1 MIKKICDI
9 CKKEFEAPTK
19 NSHICKEC
27 QSKTDIC
34 PVCGKPKSIFSKTCS
49 RSCGTK
55 LMFQNRQKIQKSKK
69 EENLQK
75 TFKRSSELKQKF
87 DKLQKLIDAGIY
99 DDFEEIPVSIEE
111 FITNRDYLGNSW
123 LDANDKLKAFPFW
136 VEQAKK
142 IFPLPLRSPYHT
154 IILEG
159 ATGLGKT
166 SFAVN
171 MLLAY
176 YLYIVMCLKDPHE
189 YFDLADQKKIT
200 FAFINIV
207 TKTMA
212 YKNAWGML
220 HKALSR
226 SPWFMQRGA
235 MTTERNPTW
244 YSTTKE
250 VDLLYGGSP
259 NDLIGLDIL
268 AIFIDEINFARI
280 RNVQAAQERAM
291 ELFDAAHERQQSR
304 FTKFG
309 GLYEGLM
316 IMASSKRT
324 DQAFTEV
331 FIKKLISD
339 TDKARLLI
347 IDKPRWEVLPK
358 GTYCGR
364 TFPFAVGD
372 KFLPSQIIKEEQV
385 EEFKNLGYRIIY
397 PPIETYGNFDTNMM
411 KAMTDI
417 AGISVLNQM
426 TFLRGDRV
434 RACINPNRQNPFIKS
449 VIEVGCNDNIQYS
462 DYFDMSRVDPE
473 DLRKPMCIHLDASL
487 GGDGNCLSGTIV
499 KYAQYQTNVE
509 TDKKE
514 PELHYKQIF
523 TVKVKAPKGD
533 KVMLSKN
540 YQFVMWLKQQGFNI
554 QLVEHDQ
561 FQSFEFG
568 QNLAK
573 KGLNTKLQSIDRV
586 TDGINQPYQLLQT
599 VLYEKRIDLLDD
611 EEQLNELVSLEL
623 HEDGVVDKP
632 EGGCFTGETLI
643 SLCDN
648 RKLSFIE
655 IERELSW
662 NKKLFVYS
670 INPISGLIEPK
681 QILKAW
687 RTKRFQKI
695 IRITLDNNEFIDCT
709 LNHKFMLRDGTY
721 CEAEN
726 LIVGQSLMPLYEKFP
741 KKGLLKSYKLIYSPV
756 EDRWHFEHRIFAA
769 RKALRGEVVHHLN
782 CNSLDNSPT
791 NLRVLTREDHQ
802 KIHALMSTGAWSKE
816 ASTKRSFSRSKW
828 HSKNKSSLEY
838 SKIYG
843 KIGKSLSLYA
853 LKKKYPT
860 DWEKRIEL
868 VEFLKSKK
876 ACMAP
881 ELDVKE
887 KIYWIEENSGKDYKD
902 LTKSERNAWG
912 NRWAVHSDP
921 IKASNKARAS
931 RAFQLAG
938 TNKVKE
944 TNKLKHWYTNGEKNL
959 YLLPDKE
966 IPSGFY
972 LGRTLK
978 NHKIIKIEYLDE
990 LKDVY
995 DITVKDNHNFALAAG
1010 VFVHN
1015 SDDSAQALCGSVYGC
1030 SSFKAE
1036 FLRSNAVL
1044 LENTTSE
1051 LETQTKDLPD
1061 DVVASLL
1068 ANQFGSDFYSPSPSQ
1083 RVNAN
1088 SGLREDF
1095 NRYVDKNNNNKSD
1108 RPKRSGLHF
1117 F

>member
-1 MIKKICDI
+1 MIKKICEI

-19 NSHICKEC
+19 KSRICKEC
-27 QSKTDIC
+27 QSKTDAC
-34 PVCGKPKSIFSKTCS
+34 PVCGKPKSIFAKTCS

-55 LMFQNRQKIQKSKK
+55 LMFQNKKKKFEDAAKKTLDRSK
-69 EENLQK
+69 
-75 TFKRSSELKQKF
+75 ELKQRF

-123 LDANDKLKAFPFW
+123 LDANDTLKAFPFW
-136 VEQAKK
+136 MEQAKK
-142 IFPLPLRSPYHT
+142 IFPLPMRSPYHT

-244 YSTTKE
+244 FSTTKE

-280 RNVQAAQERAM
+280 RNVRAAQDRAM

-339 TDKARLLI
+339 TDKSRLLV

-358 GTYCGR
+358 GTYCGK

-372 KFLPSQIIKEEQV
+372 KFLPSQIIKEDQV
-385 EEFKNLGYRIIY
+385 EEFKNLGYKIIY

-434 RACINPNRQNPFIKS
+434 RACINPARRNPFIKS
-449 VIEVGCNDNIQYS
+449 VIYVGCNDDVQYS
-462 DYFDMSRVDPE
+462 DYFDMSRVDPQ
-473 DLRKPMCIHLDASL
+473 DLKSPMCVHLDASL

-499 KYAQYQTNVE
+499 KYAQYQTNIE
-509 TDKKE
+509 TNKKE

-540 YQFVMWLKQQGFNI
+540 YQFVMWLRQQGFNI

-561 FQSFEFG
+561 YQSFEFG

-573 KGLNTKLQSIDRV
+573 KGFNTKLQSIDRV

-599 VLYEKRIDLLDD
+599 ALYEKRIDLLDD
-611 EEQLNELVSLEL
+611 EEQLSELVSLEL
-623 HEDGVVDKP
+623 HEDGRVDKP
-632 EGGCFTGETLI
+632 EGG
-643 SLCDN
+643 N
-648 RKLSFIE
+648 
-655 IERELSW
+655 
-662 NKKLFVYS
+662 
-670 INPISGLIEPK
+670 
-681 QILKAW
+681 
-687 RTKRFQKI
+687 
-695 IRITLDNNEFIDCT
+695 
-709 LNHKFMLRDGTY
+709 
-721 CEAEN
+721 
-726 LIVGQSLMPLYEKFP
+726 
-741 KKGLLKSYKLIYSPV
+741 
-756 EDRWHFEHRIFAA
+756 
-769 RKALRGEVVHHLN
+769 
-782 CNSLDNSPT
+782 
-791 NLRVLTREDHQ
+791 
-802 KIHALMSTGAWSKE
+802 
-816 ASTKRSFSRSKW
+816 
-828 HSKNKSSLEY
+828 
-838 SKIYG
+838 
-843 KIGKSLSLYA
+843 
-853 LKKKYPT
+853 
-860 DWEKRIEL
+860 
-868 VEFLKSKK
+868 
-876 ACMAP
+876 
-881 ELDVKE
+881 
-887 KIYWIEENSGKDYKD
+887 
-902 LTKSERNAWG
+902 
-912 NRWAVHSDP
+912 
-921 IKASNKARAS
+921 
-931 RAFQLAG
+931 
-938 TNKVKE
+938 
-944 TNKLKHWYTNGEKNL
+944 
-959 YLLPDKE
+959 
-966 IPSGFY
+966 
-972 LGRTLK
+972 
-978 NHKIIKIEYLDE
+978 
-990 LKDVY
+990 
-995 DITVKDNHNFALAAG
+995 
-1010 VFVHN
+1010 
-1015 SDDSAQALCGSVYGC
+1015 DDSAQALCGSVYGC

-1044 LENTTSE
+1044 LENTTSD
-1051 LETQTKDLPD
+1051 LETQTEGLPD
-1061 DVVASLL
+1061 DMVASLI
-1068 ANQFGSDFYSPSPSQ
+1068 ASQFGTDFYSPPSAQ
-1083 RVNAN
+1083 KIAAN

-1095 NRYVDKNNNNKSD
+1095 DKYVNKNNNNQGNG
-1108 RPKRSGLHF
+1108 PKRSGFNF